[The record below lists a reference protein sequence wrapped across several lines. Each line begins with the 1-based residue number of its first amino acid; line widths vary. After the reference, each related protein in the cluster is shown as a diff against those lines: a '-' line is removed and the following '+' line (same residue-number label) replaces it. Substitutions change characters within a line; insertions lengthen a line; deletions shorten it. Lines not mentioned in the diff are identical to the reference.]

1 MILLHETQTF
11 SPASLYNEYISVQE
25 VRIEACE
32 NYQKRSLRNKYYI
45 LTSQGPL
52 AMTIP
57 LKSGKNAQMPIKEVS
72 ISYEE
77 NWPKHHLHTLKS
89 AYGKSPYFEFYFDK
103 IENLFHK
110 NIPGLYDFNM
120 SALSLM
126 LKLLKLPVMVTETKE
141 YKKET
146 DNFINNQR
154 NKFVIQPEILEMKEV
169 PYVQVWSKQHMFY
182 QGLSILDTLFCM
194 GPQTT
199 QVLTKLHGNTN
210 E

>member
-11 SPASLYNEYISVQE
+11 SPASLYKEYISVEE

-45 LTSQGPL
+45 ITSQGPL

-57 LKSGKNAQMPIKEVS
+57 LKSGKNAQMPIKEVA

-77 NWPKHHLHTLKS
+77 NWTKHHLQTLKS
-89 AYGKSPYFEFYFDK
+89 AYGKSPFFEFYFDK

-120 SALSLM
+120 SALALM
-126 LKLLKLPVMVTETKE
+126 LKLLKLPVIVAETKE
-141 YKKET
+141 YHKET
-146 DNFINNQR
+146 DNPIINQR
-154 NKFVIQPEILEMKEV
+154 NKFVIQPEIHEMKEV
-169 PYVQVWSKQHMFY
+169 PYVQVWSKPHIFY
-182 QGLSILDTLFCM
+182 QGLSILDTLFCV
-194 GPQTT
+194 GPQTI
-199 QVLTKLHGNTN
+199 QVLTKLHRNTN